1 MKLIIAILRDSDAD
15 NITHALTQAQFR
27 VTRVAST
34 GGFLR
39 RGTVTMLIGVEDQQ
53 VQTAID
59 IMKTNAGPST
69 NDEKRGTI
77 FVVPIEHFE
86 QL

>member
-1 MKLIIAILRDSDAD
+1 MKMIIAILRDSDAD
-15 NITHALTQAQFR
+15 NVTQGLTHAHFR

-39 RGTVTMLIGVEDQQ
+39 RGTVTLLVGVEDEQ
-53 VQTAID
+53 VQAAIAT
-59 IMKTNAGPST
+59 MKQYAGPASG
-69 NDEKRGTI
+69 DEKRGTI